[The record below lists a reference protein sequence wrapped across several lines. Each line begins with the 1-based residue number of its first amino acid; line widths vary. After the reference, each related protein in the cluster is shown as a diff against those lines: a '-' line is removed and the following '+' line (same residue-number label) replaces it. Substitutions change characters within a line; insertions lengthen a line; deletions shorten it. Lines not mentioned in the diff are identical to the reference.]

1 MIEYIKE
8 AKNKRLYKKEIIWS
22 LIKPLFIL
30 GVVPFIF
37 GLYLLLIGI
46 FVDSEALEMAIPLVL
61 CLFFLIIASI
71 VKIISV
77 NKGINLQ
84 FKNSSILQYS
94 LSQIENCIQVYCN
107 STRKTNIYTKK
118 QIKRIIIGKNLI
130 IIILNNFIEYFPK
143 TEELVKVFKDF

>member
-30 GVVPFIF
+30 GVVSFIF

-61 CLFFLIIASI
+61 CLFF
-71 VKIISV
+71 
-77 NKGINLQ
+77 
-84 FKNSSILQYS
+84 
-94 LSQIENCIQVYCN
+94 
-107 STRKTNIYTKK
+107 
-118 QIKRIIIGKNLI
+118 
-130 IIILNNFIEYFPK
+130 
-143 TEELVKVFKDF
+143 